1 VVCVDCVFGW
11 FSLLRGWWLV
21 TKGKPWTVDEELKLK
36 ELFEAGEPI
45 SKIAAELSKTEN
57 AVGHKLWRLGLKEG
71 TRQKSFVPSSSTEV
85 ELPEGVPTIEEALRT
100 LAWVMVRLRDE
111 DLGSGEMRRLRLLA
125 DVVGKYKGVYADYI
139 DRRRL
144 EMKYEALEK
153 RYEELKK
160 KYEGWER
167 DHR

>member
-1 VVCVDCVFGW
+1 M
-11 FSLLRGWWLV
+11 

-36 ELFEAGEPI
+36 ELFEAGEPF
-45 SKIAAELSKTEN
+45 SKIAAELSKTEV
-57 AVGHKLWRLGLKEG
+57 AVGLKLKRLGLKDDQ
-71 TRQKSFVPSSSTEV
+71 TRKKFESSSSTEV
-85 ELPEGVPTIEEALRT
+85 ELPEDVPTIEEALRT
-100 LAWVMVRLRDE
+100 LAWVMVRLREKDVS
-111 DLGSGEMRRLRLLA
+111 SGEMRRLRLLA

-167 DHR
+167 NHR

>member
-1 VVCVDCVFGW
+1 M
-11 FSLLRGWWLV
+11 

-57 AVGHKLWRLGLKEG
+57 AVWHKLKRLGLKEG
-71 TRQKSFVPSSSTEV
+71 QTPGKFVPSSSFTEV

-100 LAWVMVRLRDE
+100 LAGVMVKLRGPDLNRDE
-111 DLGSGEMRRLRLLA
+111 LKRLQLLA
-125 DVVGKYKGVYADYI
+125 DVVEKYKIVYADYI

-144 EMKYEALEK
+144 EKKYETLEK
-153 RYEELKK
+153 RYEKL
-160 KYEGWER
+160 ER
-167 DHR
+167 NHKQLVLAKTANF